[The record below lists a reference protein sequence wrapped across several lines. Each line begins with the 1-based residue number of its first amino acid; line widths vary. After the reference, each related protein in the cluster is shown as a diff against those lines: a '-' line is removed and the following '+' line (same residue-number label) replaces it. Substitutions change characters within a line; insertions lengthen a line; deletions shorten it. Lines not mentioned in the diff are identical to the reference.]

1 MEPLHQIHLEQHFQP
16 ASHWVIT
23 SNHGF
28 ISYAQEELRR
38 SFGQLKSRMLVS
50 GETAL
55 MELPADAHEV
65 LRLLEEQPAIFIRH
79 IQPVHAVVEESS
91 MKADLPASAGLL
103 VDKLFEQSEAA
114 MENIHVAVHVRS
126 SVSNAPEDKALRD
139 ALRAAAEAGG
149 ALSAVQNPA
158 FIISLFIHE
167 GMVYAG
173 LVTPAQ
179 AGSDWPGGAIRFQ
192 REEGQVSRAK
202 FKLLEAER
210 TFGLEFSAYRN
221 ALDVG
226 AAPGGWTSLLLERG
240 VHVTAVDPAKMHPS
254 LMNHP
259 RLSYFGKNAG
269 EVAFEPYEFDL
280 LVCDMSWSPK
290 VTAKLVIQLLDS
302 VISGGTV
309 IVTVKLMHKK
319 PLQTIRDVT
328 EMFSEHMQILRAKQL
343 FHNRDEIT
351 LYMLKY

>member
-1 MEPLHQIHLEQHFQP
+1 MEPLHQIQLEQHFNP
-16 ASHWVIT
+16 SSHWVIT

-55 MELPADAHEV
+55 MELPADEHEV
-65 LRLLEEQPAIFIRH
+65 LNLLERQPAIFIRH
-79 IQPVHAVVEESS
+79 IQPVHAVVEESA
-91 MKADLPASAGLL
+91 MKDELSASASSLA
-103 VDKLFEQSEAA
+103 DKLFEQAEAA
-114 MENIHVAVHVRS
+114 MAQTRVAVHVRS
-126 SVSNAPEDKALRD
+126 SASNAAEDKALRD
-139 ALRAAAEAGG
+139 ALKAAAEAGG
-149 ALSAVQNPA
+149 AVGAVQNPDL
-158 FIISLFIHE
+158 IISVFIHE

-210 TFGLEFSAYRN
+210 TFGLDFAAYRN

-254 LMNHP
+254 LMDHP
-259 RLSYFGKNAG
+259 RLSYYGKNAG
-269 EVAFEPYEFDL
+269 EVAFEPHEFDL

-302 VISGGTV
+302 VIPGGTV

-328 EMFSEHMQILRAKQL
+328 EMFGEHMQILRAKQL

-351 LYMLKY
+351 LYMMKY